1 MGRSTAKAGW
11 IVAGLV
17 ALGWLASILDDPPTP
32 LEQSAPLISPKADNP
47 SKPAR
52 TTRPPDAILHA
63 TETLFTSANVKLR
76 SDASGTAEV
85 ITTIPKGT
93 AVRAGGERDGWRNVA
108 YKDRQGWVSS
118 RYLVAS
124 RPMAVVSPTTAAEP
138 KPSRAV
144 SRKGQPVRAPY
155 TGTCDCPYD
164 RMRNGR
170 LCGGNSAYSRPG
182 GRNPTCYW

>member
-17 ALGWLASILDDPPTP
+17 GLGWLASILGDPPTP
-32 LEQSAPLISPKADNP
+32 LDQPAPLVSPKGDET
-47 SKPAR
+47 SKPTH
-52 TTRPPDAILHA
+52 TTRPLDAILNA

-76 SDASGTAEV
+76 SDASGTSEV

-108 YKDRQGWVSS
+108 HKDRRGWVSS

-124 RPMAVVSPTTAAEP
+124 RPMAVVSPTTSAVPTPPRAKSRRGEP
-138 KPSRAV
+138 I
-144 SRKGQPVRAPY
+144 RAPY

-182 GRNPTCYW
+182 GRNPTCFQ